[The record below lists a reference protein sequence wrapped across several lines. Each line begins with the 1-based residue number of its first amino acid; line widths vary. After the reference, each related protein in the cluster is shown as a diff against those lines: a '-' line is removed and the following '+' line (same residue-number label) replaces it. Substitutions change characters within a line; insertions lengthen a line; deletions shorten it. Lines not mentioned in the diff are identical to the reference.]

1 MKEIGGFFELEL
13 PQKKEYH
20 SKAIR
25 LNTGRNCLEYIL
37 KSNNYKKIYIPFY
50 ICNSI
55 LEPIRK
61 LNIEYE

>member
-13 PQKKEYH
+13 PQKEEYH

-37 KSNNYKKIYIPFY
+37 KSNNYKKFTYHFISAIVF
-50 ICNSI
+50 
-55 LEPIRK
+55 
-61 LNIEYE
+61 

>member
-1 MKEIGGFFELEL
+1 MKEIGVFFELEL
-13 PQKKEYH
+13 PQKEEYH

-37 KSNNYKKIYIPFY
+37 KNNGYKKIYIPFY